1 MEELDHDNPVGRKR
15 LSSLREC
22 IWSEGLL
29 MPAQKDSITIT
40 KGNSLASPSHAR
52 VRRLKLL
59 ALIILALALISP
71 VWMVEYV
78 PLVDYPDHLA
88 RAFILSHLDDPAYK
102 YSDSYEADWGP
113 YPYVALD
120 LSLISAMKLF
130 PAEVAGK
137 VVLSMILLI
146 LPICCAF
153 FSHKIGGDALHT
165 GVWAAIVS
173 ISGYFLLGF
182 VTMHLSFALAFLALG
197 LWSSLEK
204 HPNSL
209 HWFAVLAA
217 ISASY
222 FAHLLGF
229 VLAGT
234 SITLA
239 CLFARKPLRH
249 LIFSWLLFVPA
260 GLCYIYSRM
269 SHPNALSLI
278 EWRGLTEKVLGL
290 ASVVRGY
297 STPLDFITISAAAAV
312 VMFGA
317 WRNPEFRINRAWAAV
332 AGALFV
338 LYWIFPK
345 TYASGADADRRLL
358 PFTALLLISSIRFG
372 ARTGYLMVAA
382 TLLLAIRVAN
392 THVNFQRLQPE
403 QQMMARSIDVIP
415 RDARVLPIVELMDR
429 RHLLRTP
436 HEFWSYGVIRRGWF
450 SPYIFDDP
458 GVHALRIKP
467 VYAPKGFGSFRYR
480 EQIDWQQVNSQYDY
494 IWAYNVRS
502 MDPQITQIGTL
513 VFRDGN
519 LDVFR
524 TRRADAPEPQR

>member
-1 MEELDHDNPVGRKR
+1 
-15 LSSLREC
+15 
-22 IWSEGLL
+22 
-29 MPAQKDSITIT
+29 
-40 KGNSLASPSHAR
+40 
-52 VRRLKLL
+52 
-59 ALIILALALISP
+59 
-71 VWMVEYV
+71 
-78 PLVDYPDHLA
+78 
-88 RAFILSHLDDPAYK
+88 
-102 YSDSYEADWGP
+102 
-113 YPYVALD
+113 
-120 LSLISAMKLF
+120 
-130 PAEVAGK
+130 
-137 VVLSMILLI
+137 
-146 LPICCAF
+146 
-153 FSHKIGGDALHT
+153 
-165 GVWAAIVS
+165 
-173 ISGYFLLGF
+173 
-182 VTMHLSFALAFLALG
+182 MHLSFALAFLALG
-197 LWSSLEK
+197 LWSDLEK

-209 HWFAVLAA
+209 RWLAVLAA
-217 ISASY
+217 VSASY

-249 LIFSWLLFVPA
+249 LVLSWLLFLPA

-269 SHPNALSLI
+269 THPNALSLI
-278 EWRGLTEKVLGL
+278 EWRGLSEKVLGL

-297 STPLDFITISAAAAV
+297 STPLDFVTIFAGAAV
-312 VMFGA
+312 VVIGA
-317 WRNPEFRINRAWAAV
+317 WRNPNFRINRPWAAV
-332 AGALFV
+332 AVALFV

-358 PFTALLLISSIRFG
+358 PFTALLLISSLRFG
-372 ARTGYLMVAA
+372 PRTRYLMVAT
-382 TLLLAIRVAN
+382 TLLLAVRIAN
-392 THVNFQRLQPE
+392 TQVNFQQLQPE
-403 QQMMARSIDVIP
+403 QQMMARSIDAIP
-415 RDARVLPIVELMDR
+415 RNARVLPIVELMDR

-467 VYAPKGFGSFRYR
+467 VYAPKGFGSFRYK

-502 MDPQITQIGTL
+502 MEPQITQIGTL

-524 TRRADAPEPQR
+524 TRRAGASELQR